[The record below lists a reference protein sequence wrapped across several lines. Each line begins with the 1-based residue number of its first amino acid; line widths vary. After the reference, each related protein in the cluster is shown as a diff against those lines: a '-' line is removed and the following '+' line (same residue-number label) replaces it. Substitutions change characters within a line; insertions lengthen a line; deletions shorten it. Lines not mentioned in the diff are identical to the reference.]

1 MTRALTVAMLA
12 LASLAAPVA
21 AGAATIERYPV
32 PGPKPAPILQG
43 VHVPAGSDMMF
54 LSGQV
59 ASPIDPSKPMS
70 PDLTMADY
78 GDTKTQTVSCLAKI
92 KAALEAHG
100 FKMSDVIKLTVFVVG
115 DPKMGGKMDFPG
127 VNAGYGQFFGTADNP
142 NKVAR
147 SAVQVAALAAPPF
160 LVEIEAIA
168 AKAPMA
174 R

>member
-1 MTRALTVAMLA
+1 MTRTLIAAMLA
-12 LASLAAPVA
+12 LAAVALPLAAHA
-21 AGAATIERYPV
+21 EGIERYPV

-43 VHVPAGSDMMF
+43 VYVPAGSDMIF

-59 ASPIDPSKPMS
+59 ASPIDPTKPMS
-70 PDLTMADY
+70 PDLTMADF
-78 GDTKTQTVSCLAKI
+78 GDTRTQVVSCLGKI

-100 FKMSDVIKLTVFVVG
+100 FKMADVIKLTVFVVG
-115 DPKMGGKMDFPG
+115 DPKLGGKLDFPG

-147 SAVQVAALAAPPF
+147 SAVQVAALAGPAF

-168 AKAPMA
+168 AKAPA
-174 R
+174 AK